1 MTRTKHIS
9 VTKYP
14 KQDGHTVKVVT
25 ISRTRTADHIE
36 TEAVIRYE
44 KPPTLV
50 QWLIRALGKEQ

>member
-1 MTRTKHIS
+1 MTKTKSIS

-14 KQDGHTVKVVT
+14 KAGGHTVKVVS
-25 ISRTRTADHIE
+25 ITRTHRADHIE

-50 QWLIRALGKEQ
+50 QWFMRMIGKEK